1 MLALLDRI
9 EAFLATHQERPAL
22 ADDDARA
29 FLADFAAALA
39 HDIEGHFAFEED
51 LLLPRIATAGGYE
64 LAAVLRADHDALRR
78 LGGRLRAHCAA
89 ALANGFDPEDW
100 TVFRAFAADYAA
112 RQQAHLEIEE
122 TTLLPI
128 ADELLAPEEDQ
139 RLAALF
145 PRFDSAA

>member
-1 MLALLDRI
+1 
-9 EAFLATHQERPAL
+9 
-22 ADDDARA
+22 
-29 FLADFAAALA
+29 
-39 HDIEGHFAFEED
+39 
-51 LLLPRIATAGGYE
+51 
-64 LAAVLRADHDALRR
+64 
-78 LGGRLRAHCAA
+78 RAHCAA

>member
-9 EAFLATHQERPAL
+9 EAFLATHEERPAIG
-22 ADDDARA
+22 DDARV

-39 HDIEGHFAFEED
+39 HDIDGHFAFEED
-51 LLLPRIATAGGYE
+51 LLFPLVATAGGYE

-78 LGGRLRAHCAA
+78 LGGRLRAHCRT
-89 ALANGFDPEDW
+89 ALANGFEPEDW

-112 RQQAHLEIEE
+112 RQQAHLAIEE
-122 TTLLPI
+122 TTLLRI
-128 ADELLAPEEDQ
+128 ADELLAPEEDR

-145 PRFDSAA
+145 PRFDPAV